1 MVSASNLLKNVSCG
15 EYIGILC
22 YLPRTAKVLRLTKV
36 LANRI
41 EKEPGLVCTLHLGP
55 AYLHSVGQLHKG
67 GPQSGKFLM
76 IGQSFSV
83 GYSSL
88 SGDAYDFE
96 RILEAQVNG
105 DFQALNSYNR
115 KVSRILFDDGIE
127 KGFSKM
133 FKDLDLNLDCG

>member
-1 MVSASNLLKNVSCG
+1 M
-15 EYIGILC
+15 
-22 YLPRTAKVLRLTKV
+22 
-36 LANRI
+36 
-41 EKEPGLVCTLHLGP
+41 
-55 AYLHSVGQLHKG
+55 HSVGQLHKG

-83 GYSSL
+83 GYSSF

-96 RILEAQVNG
+96 RILEAQFNG